1 MRIAD
6 HLVSRIG
13 GGIAAALGLMAIAGW
28 GLDRLQFASFGA
40 RWIPMAPSTAVL
52 CVALGGALWML
63 AGRAP
68 AGRWAAGAG
77 MAVGAIAAT
86 AGLAIFVLST
96 MGIRLAAERLGF
108 AGPGTVA
115 GAPTAHMSP
124 ATAFCFALAGASLMA
139 SLAPARRFAIAAV
152 ALAALLLAAS
162 AVFLLAYLTGTPLLY
177 GGRFIPPALTTSIAM
192 AGLGAALVV
201 QGKPRDLRLALPGDE
216 ASRAS
221 PRMLV
226 PLFLLMAI
234 GLLAAGGLFYRAEV
248 ARERGEAQG
257 VLAAVADLKVSEITT
272 WRNERLGDGALLN
285 RSEAFAVLVRR
296 ALSSPPDAWA
306 QVQVRDLLGQLRAS
320 YGYDDATL
328 FDADGIER
336 IAARERPPDAVAAEF
351 AARAL
356 QSENVQV
363 GDFHTHGPLDRV
375 HLWISAPILG
385 RPAGERPLGVVM
397 LRIDPWSYLYPLLA
411 RWPGPSDSAETVLV
425 RRNGDAAVFV
435 SPPRFHPQALLSLRV
450 PLDGG
455 SPAAMAALGQEGPV
469 EGINYHGTRVLAA
482 IRAVPGTPWHLVAS
496 MDEREALA
504 SVETSFWLAA
514 SLVGALLLAAGA
526 ALGLFWRQQG
536 LAQYRERA
544 LAAEELARAGQE
556 LGESEAR
563 FRRAIL
569 EAPFPIMMHA
579 QDGAVLAV
587 SRAWTELSGYAPEDI
602 PTVDAWTQR
611 AFGER
616 NPAVLSD
623 IGALYGLADRKY
635 EGEFTI
641 RCKDGTERVWDFS
654 SVGLGAMPDGRRVA
668 ISMAA
673 DVTERLRAERELE
686 RHQQHLEEL
695 VAERT
700 AQLTEAR
707 AAAEEASR
715 AKSLFLANMS
725 HEIRTPMN
733 AIVGLTHL
741 MRRTGATPEQ
751 AQRLEKIDSAGRH
764 LLSIISDILDLS
776 KIEAGQ
782 LVLESADFHLAAVL
796 DNVASIIGSQAEAKG
811 LVVVVDRD
819 DVPSWMRGDPT
830 RLRQALLNYAS
841 NAVKFTERGHVTLR
855 AHLLQEEK
863 DRILVRFEVEDT
875 GIGIAADKI
884 PQLFRAFE
892 QADAST
898 TRRYGGTGLGLAI
911 TRRLAQLMGG
921 EVGVDSA
928 PGRGSRFWFTARME
942 KSRGMAPPAA
952 TEPGGDEEA
961 HLRMRH
967 AGARVLLAEDN
978 AINREVAL
986 ELLGGAGLVV
996 DTAEDGLEAV
1006 EKVRDGD
1013 YDVVLM
1019 DVQMP
1024 RMDGLAATRS
1034 IRALPGR
1041 EMLPVLA
1048 MTANAFDEDRIACEE
1063 AGMNDFVVKPV
1074 DPPALYRTLS
1084 RWLAFSSSRE
1094 RIAPWPP
1101 EDARGGKAGR

>member
-1 MRIAD
+1 VRVPD
-6 HLVSRIG
+6 LLVSRVG
-13 GGIAAALGLMAIAGW
+13 AGIAAVLGLMAIAGW
-28 GLDRLQFASFGA
+28 SLDRLHLASFGS

-52 CVALGGALWML
+52 CVALGGALWLL

-68 AGRWAAGAG
+68 AGRWAVGAG
-77 MAVGAIAAT
+77 MAVGAIAAM
-86 AGLAIFVLST
+86 AGSALFVLST
-96 MGIRLAAERLGF
+96 MGIRLAAERMGL

-115 GAPTAHMSP
+115 GAPIAHMSP
-124 ATAFCFALAGASLMA
+124 ATALCFALAGASLMA
-139 SLAPARRFAIAAV
+139 SLAPARRRLAF
-152 ALAALLLAAS
+152 AALVLAVLLVVAS
-162 AVFLLAYLTGTPLLY
+162 AAFVLAYLSGTPLLY
-177 GGRFIPPALTTSIAM
+177 GGRFIPPALTTSLAL

-201 QGKPRDLRLALPGDE
+201 QAKPRDLRLASPGEE

-221 PRMLV
+221 LRKLV
-226 PLFLLMAI
+226 PLYVLVAV
-234 GLLAAGGLFYRAEV
+234 GLLAAGGLFYRGEV
-248 ARERGEAQG
+248 ARERGQAQG
-257 VLAAVADLKVSEITT
+257 VLAAVADLKVSEIAT

-285 RSEAFAVLVRR
+285 RSEAFAVLVKR
-296 ALSSPPDAWA
+296 ALASPPDAWA
-306 QVQVRDLLGQLRAS
+306 QAQVRDLLGQLRAS

-356 QSENVQV
+356 QSENVQM
-363 GDFHTHGPLDRV
+363 GDFHTHGPPDRV

-385 RPAGERPLGVVM
+385 RAAGERPLGVVM
-397 LRIDPWSYLYPLLA
+397 LRIDPWTYLYPLLA
-411 RWPGPSDSAETVLV
+411 RWPGPSESAATVLV
-425 RRNGDAAVFV
+425 RRDGDAAVFV
-435 SPPRFHPQALLSLRV
+435 SPPRFRPQALLSLRV

-455 SPAAMAALGQEGPV
+455 TPAAAAVLGQEGHV
-469 EGINYHGTRVLAA
+469 DGVDYRGTRVLAT
-482 IRAVPGTPWHLVAS
+482 IRAVPGTPWRLIAS

-504 SVETSFWLAA
+504 SVEKSFWMAA
-514 SLVGALLLAAGA
+514 GLVGALLLAAGA
-526 ALGLFWRQQG
+526 ALGLVWRRQG
-536 LAQYRERA
+536 IAHYRERA
-544 LAAEELARAGQE
+544 LAAEDLARAGHE
-556 LGESEAR
+556 LLESEAR

-569 EAPFPIMMHA
+569 EAPFPILMHA
-579 QDGAVLAV
+579 EDGAVLAL
-587 SRAWTELSGYAPEDI
+587 SRAWSDLSGYAPEDI
-602 PTVDAWTQR
+602 PTVSDWTQR
-611 AFGER
+611 AYGER
-616 NPAVLSD
+616 QASVLAGIS
-623 IGALYGLADRKY
+623 ALYGLANRKH

-641 RCKDGTERVWDFS
+641 RCKDGSERVWDFS

-695 VAERT
+695 VDERT

-707 AAAEEASR
+707 AAAEEANR

-733 AIVGLTHL
+733 AIVGLAHL
-741 MRRTGATPEQ
+741 LRRTGATPEQ
-751 AQRLEKIDSAGRH
+751 VQRLEKIDSAGRH

-782 LVLESADFHLAAVL
+782 LVLEHADFHLSAVL
-796 DNVASIIGSQAEAKG
+796 DNVESIIGGQAEAKG
-811 LVVVVDRD
+811 LVVAVDPGA
-819 DVPSWMRGDPT
+819 VPSWLRGDST
-830 RLRQALLNYAS
+830 RLRQALLNYAA

-855 AHLLQEEK
+855 AHLLQE
-863 DRILVRFEVEDT
+863 DQDGILVRFEVEDT
-875 GIGIAADKI
+875 GIGIAAEKV

-928 PGRGSRFWFTARME
+928 PGRGSRFWFTARLE
-942 KSRGMAPPAA
+942 KSRGTAPPAA

-961 HLRMRH
+961 RLRMRH

-1006 EKVRDGD
+1006 EKVREGN
-1013 YDVVLM
+1013 YDLVLM

-1041 EMLPVLA
+1041 EMLPILA
-1048 MTANAFDEDRIACEE
+1048 MTANAFDEDRRACEE
-1063 AGMNDFVVKPV
+1063 AGMNGFVAKPV
-1074 DPPALYRTLS
+1074 DPPALYSTLEH
-1084 RWLAFSSSRE
+1084 WLAVSAARA
-1094 RIAPWPP
+1094 RM
-1101 EDARGGKAGR
+1101 DAVPVGDEGGAEKA